1 MSSRLDTMSRHPVD
15 VPRRSDTVTP
25 RQRKTPSLRV
35 QTQLRSH
42 SHDTENTA
50 WRPMRSG
57 TRSPRSP
64 SRLRS
69 AAHAA
74 QSLVGVMAR
83 SMSPTVA
90 STLIDVPTTMSPVS
104 MEPEEMPHEHTISMD
119 VAEPIV
125 APQARH
131 GAVYLRPRSRQTRRI
146 RRRSAWAHV
155 QAIARLVGHPREC
168 LVLAF
173 QYVCAQY
180 TYWDHAFRDPVT
192 DQRTWWPPWMQSY
205 APLLVWVVISLSSTV
220 LVMLFHTPLFHAL
233 DHMSTLLRDQ
243 GLLGRVLFGALIFA
257 LTFPPMPLYSTMIV
271 LSGFA
276 FGMWQGFVVSY
287 VAALSGAAA
296 VFLLSRTYL
305 HTWMMRVLAHAGG
318 LQRVVHA
325 IELRPQLLFLVRLAP
340 YPYNLLNM
348 LLASS
353 HILSFRTYL
362 SCTALALPKLLVH
375 TSIGAS
381 IENWTTNRASND
393 AYTVRHM
400 AGLCG
405 MVLCVGIFIYLH
417 HVTSRA
423 VNDSL
428 EHGSGEEYDME
439 DDVEPKSPGTP
450 EHCDTTT
457 SHAPSWLAESIEE
470 FERAVE

>member
-1 MSSRLDTMSRHPVD
+1 MSRHPAD

-35 QTQLRSH
+35 HTQMRSY

-57 TRSPRSP
+57 TKSPRSP

-69 AAHAA
+69 AAQAA
-74 QSLVGVMAR
+74 QSLVGVVAR

-104 MEPEEMPHEHTISMD
+104 MEPEEMPCEHTISMD
-119 VAEPIV
+119 EAEPIV

-131 GAVYLRPRSRQTRRI
+131 GAVYLQPRGVRTCRF
-146 RRRSAWAHV
+146 RRRSVWARV
-155 QAIARLVGHPREC
+155 KALARLVCHPREC
-168 LVLAF
+168 LVLAY
-173 QYVCAQY
+173 QHVCAQY
-180 TYWDHAFRDPVT
+180 AYWDHAFRDPVT

-205 APLLVWVVISLSSTV
+205 APLLVWVMISLSSTL

-233 DHMSTLLRDQ
+233 DHMSSLLRDM
-243 GLLGRVLFGALIFA
+243 GLLGRILFGALIFA

-276 FGMWQGFVVSY
+276 FGMWQGFIVSY
-287 VAALSGAAA
+287 VAALSGAAT

-305 HTWMMRVLAHAGG
+305 HAWMMRVLAHAGG

-353 HILSFRTYL
+353 HILTFRTYI

-381 IENWTTNRASND
+381 IENWTAYRASND
-393 AYTVRHM
+393 TYTVRHM
-400 AGLCG
+400 AGLSG

-417 HVTSRA
+417 HVTRRA
-423 VNDSL
+423 VNSSL
-428 EHGSGEEYDME
+428 EYGSAEAFDME
-439 DDVEPKSPGTP
+439 DDVEPKSIGTP
-450 EHCDTTT
+450 VRHDTTT
-457 SHAPSWLAESIEE
+457 PHTPSWLAESIEE